1 MDNLFD
7 KIPFIIGIIC
17 VFLSGV
23 LSGVFGYKYV
33 QKKRIRK
40 TIEIEMIRNILIQM
54 TRCIQWLKH
63 NYWYFFVRVFASS
76 VSNSIVLLKLREV

>member
-7 KIPFIIGIIC
+7 KIPFTIGIIC

-33 QKKRIRK
+33 QKKRITK
-40 TIEIEMIRNILIQM
+40 IIEVEMIRNILIQM
-54 TRCIQWLKH
+54 TRCIKWLKH
-63 NYWYFFVRVFASS
+63 NYWYFFVAVF
-76 VSNSIVLLKLREV
+76 LLRQFQNLLFFEII